1 MVLKSVA
8 SKRAGALL
16 LTQIALHLAGC
27 AGSPAT
33 GPGIAGAARQS
44 PPPEA
49 AYSEQ
54 QRNYVASLDKLL
66 AERNYGELAN
76 AVGASSDSSL
86 ISPAL
91 DWGQSRM
98 MAGKSLIVPLL
109 YSTKLWA
116 VGSASPQSAN
126 LRETAG
132 LITIYALMVTYA
144 DGVKCG
150 DQTAPGHRIDAI
162 AAQYREPLKML
173 AALPADRRTALIEA
187 AARMEAQ
194 TTLLRGNDNYLCRFG
209 MQETIDALRKH
220 EGEEPKELPPQP
232 GQAGKQF
239 LIPDDPDYEPIYIAR
254 EQWEPKQR
262 KNRANFLPAFSALL
276 DKMNGALSA
285 GPKGNS
291 L

>member
-33 GPGIAGAARQS
+33 EPGIAGAARQS

-76 AVGASSDSSL
+76 AVGASSDTSL
-86 ISPAL
+86 IGPAL

-116 VGSASPQSAN
+116 VGSASPQYAN
-126 LRETAG
+126 SRETAG
-132 LITIYALMVTYA
+132 LIAIYSLMVTYA
-144 DGVKCG
+144 DGVNFAQGTKNSTVEWSHFRNNGDNSIATSSTGEQPPSDQFAPPCTNNIFRHNTVENTYRACG
-150 DQTAPGHRIDAI
+150 MTISGGSAI
-162 AAQYREPLKML
+162 CGKSGVSVCVRSTTRMRPL
-173 AALPADRRTALIEA
+173 ASASARLPRSDVVACMSDPLSPT
-187 AARMEAQ
+187 
-194 TTLLRGNDNYLCRFG
+194 
-209 MQETIDALRKH
+209 
-220 EGEEPKELPPQP
+220 PPPQGGRGLFERCACP
-232 GQAGKQF
+232 LSPCGRGAGG
-239 LIPDDPDYEPIYIAR
+239 E
-254 EQWEPKQR
+254 
-262 KNRANFLPAFSALL
+262 
-276 DKMNGALSA
+276 G
-285 GPKGNS
+285 
-291 L
+291 